1 MLAAFP
7 ISNRMP
13 FLPIILLQHDLNTSS
28 LSLELKWQTYPV
40 ARLHLVTRGLF
51 HLLIGF
57 AFCQEFCFE
66 PRVNCL
72 SSTQKFE
79 TCTKVVYVLFTTCS
93 GREMALGE
101 LRFTFLSHGGCS
113 RKLHCRLLFATI
125 KLMGTN
131 HLACENPIQP
141 LSEKYSNQH
150 KRIFLL
156 LVKFPFKKV

>member
-1 MLAAFP
+1 M
-7 ISNRMP
+7 
-13 FLPIILLQHDLNTSS
+13 
-28 LSLELKWQTYPV
+28 YPV

-72 SSTQKFE
+72 SSTSKFE
-79 TCTKVVYVLFTTCS
+79 TYTKVIYVLFSTCS
-93 GREMALGE
+93 GREMGLRE
-101 LRFTFLSHGGCS
+101 LRFTFPSHVGCS
-113 RKLHCRLLFATI
+113 AVFYLPCYKAHGDKIIWLVRI
-125 KLMGTN
+125 
-131 HLACENPIQP
+131 PIQP